1 MVLIGLCM
9 ALVLMA
15 LFAPS
20 LAPQD
25 PLAGSLSARL
35 KPPVWV
41 QGGSTAHMLG
51 TDLLGRDVLSRL
63 LHGARISLVVCAIVI
78 AIAGGIGS
86 TLGILAG
93 YLGGWVD
100 TLIMRLV
107 DLTLSLPV
115 ILLALLLGVLFGP
128 SFSNVVIV
136 ISLVLWSQFARMARG
151 ETLRVKQS
159 EFIDLAR
166 SAGCSSASIMW
177 RHVLPNVA
185 GSLVVLATLQV
196 GIVIVLEASL
206 SFLGVGIPPPA
217 PSWGAMIAEGQSYV
231 ASAWWLSIFPG
242 LAIMVTVLLVN
253 LMGDSLT
260 DFLNPMLRRDRGSA

>member
-1 MVLIGLCM
+1 M

-15 LFAPS
+15 LFAPA

-25 PLAGSLSARL
+25 PLAGSLSTRL
-35 KPPVWV
+35 TPPAWI
-41 QGGSTAHMLG
+41 QGGSTAHLLG
-51 TDLLGRDVLSRL
+51 TDLLGRDLLSRL

-78 AIAGGIGS
+78 TIAGGIGS

-100 TLIMRLV
+100 ALIMRLV

-128 SFSNVVIV
+128 SFTNVVIV

-159 EFIDLAR
+159 EFIDLAK

-185 GSLVVLATLQV
+185 GSLIVLATLQV

-242 LAIMVTVLLVN
+242 LAMMVTVLLVN

-260 DFLNPMLRRDRGSA
+260 DFLNPMLRRTRGSA

>member
-15 LFAPS
+15 LFAPA

-41 QGGSTAHMLG
+41 QGGSSAHMLG

-78 AIAGGIGS
+78 AIAGAIGS

-100 TLIMRLV
+100 ALIMRLV

-128 SFSNVVIV
+128 SFSNVVVV

-260 DFLNPMLRRDRGSA
+260 DFLNPMLRRDRGGA